1 MLSAWIWCSAGRCA
15 HPHWHPS
22 GCTVRSDSCCV
33 HLDAPHNLYLWQLS
47 AGSDHCTNTLLLR
60 DIQEWKSTTD
70 TPTDTPRGLLSTR
83 ARIRHSSHD
92 YPFLPHL
99 LSFAFSLVWMLVCT
113 SKSRIKKI
121 FFCAMS
127 RDLSPLRPEWVS
139 AARLPYWS
147 RRYTYTVCTGPC
159 APACCLFSP
168 SAP

>member
-127 RDLSPLRPEWVS
+127 RDLSPLRSRVVS